1 MNLNNTQTMLLPNQ
15 PILSQLQQNNNLQ
28 QLNGQPLL
36 FPNQQPLAQIQQNI
50 NGQPA
55 LIPGQTPLLNV
66 NQNIPQQ
73 IMIPNQRPLL
83 PQQLNN
89 IQPINIPNQIPI
101 AQSQTNAIQPV
112 NIPIQLPIS
121 QPQTNSIQPV
131 NISNQMPIVQP
142 QINNIQPAII
152 PNQSTLEQQTLEKL
166 NQNAQTNIENTSN
179 YINNETDIN
188 QKETNYIQ
196 SMINELKVS
205 EYAKI
210 EYSRTHQK
218 KVFKKIYNCHPAQT
232 FDIYLGNNKG
242 EKNTFNCI
250 EVTTCFQRY
259 CLATSKRQFDMD
271 VFYNISDEEVEFTK
285 DPVLKIHRIEGGCC
299 SDRGIMTVKYPN
311 DIKPI
316 GTIIQGNLA
325 NIYDSK
331 NQLLYRVKLSFDPPH
346 KNCFQRFFE
355 SCCKKSEEIEG
366 EERDYNKLLIKKLVE
381 KEEQVEDIIV
391 KKNVLEIVGK
401 MENDYPKIIY
411 FPNDASPK
419 EKILLIIC
427 RIFLLYMSNFSVT
440 LAERWFTET
449 IPGFAEDLL
458 EDQFEQTLLGRINQI
473 DKIDKIDST
482 IEKFGNSLERATT
495 NKNILYMDYFDD

>member
-1 MNLNNTQTMLLPNQ
+1 MNPNNTQTRLLSNQ

-55 LIPGQTPLLNV
+55 VIPGQTPLLNV

-166 NQNAQTNIENTSN
+166 NQNTQTSIENNIN
-179 YINNETDIN
+179 YINSEADIN

-210 EYSRTHQK
+210 EYSRGTNQK

-242 EKNTFNCI
+242 ERNSFNCI
-250 EVTTCFQRY
+250 EVATCFQRY
-259 CLATSKRQFDMD
+259 CLGTSKRQFDMD
-271 VFYNISDEEVEFTK
+271 VFYNTSDEEVEFTK
-285 DPVLKIHRIEGGCC
+285 DPILKIHRIEGGCC

-316 GTIIQGNLA
+316 GTIIQANLA
-325 NIYDSK
+325 NIYNSK
-331 NQLLYRVKLSFDPPH
+331 NQLLYRVKLPFDPPH
-346 KNCFQRFFE
+346 KNCFQRFLE
-355 SCCKKSEEIEG
+355 CCCKKSEEIEG
-366 EERDYNKLLIKKLVE
+366 EERDYNKFLIKKLVE
-381 KEEQVEDIIV
+381 KEEQVEDTIV
-391 KKNVLEIVGK
+391 KKNVQELVGK
-401 MENDYPKIIY
+401 MENDYPLTII

-427 RIFLLYMSNFSVT
+427 RIFLLYMSDFSVT
-440 LAERWFTET
+440 LRERWCKET
-449 IPGFAEDLL
+449 IPAFAEDIL
-458 EDQFEQTLLGRINQI
+458 EDQFDQTILGRINQI
-473 DKIDKIDST
+473 DNIGTS
-482 IEKFGNSLERATT
+482 IENFGNTLERAAT
-495 NKNILYMDYFDD
+495 NKNILSMDYFDD

>member
-1 MNLNNTQTMLLPNQ
+1 MNPNNTQTMLLPNQ

-55 LIPGQTPLLNV
+55 VIPGQTPLLNV

-131 NISNQMPIVQP
+131 NISNQMPMVQP

-166 NQNAQTNIENTSN
+166 NQNTQTSIENNIN
-179 YINNETDIN
+179 YINSEADIN

-210 EYSRTHQK
+210 EYSRGTNQK
-218 KVFKKIYNCHPAQT
+218 KVFKKIYNCHPPET

-242 EKNTFNCI
+242 ERNSFNCI
-250 EVTTCFQRY
+250 EVATCFQRY
-259 CLATSKRQFDMD
+259 CLGTSKRQFDMD
-271 VFYNISDEEVEFTK
+271 VFYNTSDEEVEFTK
-285 DPVLKIHRIEGGCC
+285 DPILKIHRIEGGCC

-401 MENDYPKIIY
+401 MENAFPIKIY

-427 RIFLLYMSNFSVT
+427 RIFLLYMGNFSTT
-440 LAERWFTET
+440 LFHRWINET
-449 IPGFAEDLL
+449 IPEMAEEYADF
-458 EDQFEQTLLGRINQI
+458 DKGILGRINNI
-473 DKIDKIDST
+473 KEFGNKLEE
-482 IEKFGNSLERATT
+482 IEKFDYALEKAYT
-495 NKNILYMDYFDD
+495 NKNLVTPDDYFD

>member
-1 MNLNNTQTMLLPNQ
+1 M
-15 PILSQLQQNNNLQ
+15 
-28 QLNGQPLL
+28 
-36 FPNQQPLAQIQQNI
+36 
-50 NGQPA
+50 
-55 LIPGQTPLLNV
+55 
-66 NQNIPQQ
+66 
-73 IMIPNQRPLL
+73 
-83 PQQLNN
+83 
-89 IQPINIPNQIPI
+89 
-101 AQSQTNAIQPV
+101 
-112 NIPIQLPIS
+112 
-121 QPQTNSIQPV
+121 
-131 NISNQMPIVQP
+131 VQP

-210 EYSRTHQK
+210 EYSRGTNQK
-218 KVFKKIYNCHPAQT
+218 KVFKKIYNCHPPET

-242 EKNTFNCI
+242 ERNSFNCI
-250 EVTTCFQRY
+250 EVATCFQRY
-259 CLATSKRQFDMD
+259 CLGTSKRQFDMD
-271 VFYNISDEEVEFTK
+271 VLYNTSDEEVEFTK
-285 DPVLKIHRIEGGCC
+285 DPILKIHRIEGGCC

-346 KNCFQRFFE
+346 KNCFQRFLE
-355 SCCKKSEEIEG
+355 CCCKKKSEEIEG
-366 EERDYNKLLIKKLVE
+366 EERDYNKFLIKKLVE
-381 KEEQVEDIIV
+381 KEEQVEDTIV
-391 KKNVLEIVGK
+391 KKNVQELVGK
-401 MENDYPKIIY
+401 MENDYPLTII

-427 RIFLLYMSNFSVT
+427 RIFLLYMSDFSVT
-440 LAERWFTET
+440 LRERWCKET
-449 IPGFAEDLL
+449 IPAFAEDIL
-458 EDQFEQTLLGRINQI
+458 EDQFDQTILGRINQI
-473 DKIDKIDST
+473 DNIGTS
-482 IEKFGNSLERATT
+482 IENFGNTLERAAT
-495 NKNILYMDYFDD
+495 NKNILSMDYFDD